1 MVEICDGEAMAL
13 FAVAI
18 GDDNPDADVC
28 RYCRNLFEKSRRDQR
43 FCSNACRRA
52 STAKKGSTREKY
64 GRVKRGS

>member
-1 MVEICDGEAMAL
+1 MVEICDVEAVAL

-18 GDDNPDADVC
+18 GDDPDEDVC
-28 RYCRNLFEKSRRDQR
+28 RYCRNAFERSRRDQR

-64 GRVKRGS
+64 GRVKPGS